1 MPDQVDDPPRREE
14 RLVDGQVDAAVPRVD
29 VDGVAVVV
37 AAAPVVLLPLALLA
51 LLPFVSLL
59 PLVGLVDVLL
69 VRGLRGGQRGL
80 DLGLVRAVGP
90 GLAAARAG

>member
-1 MPDQVDDPPRREE
+1 MPDEVNDLARREQ

-51 LLPFVSLL
+51 LLPVLSLL

-69 VRGLRGGQRGL
+69 VRGLRGGKRGL